1 MDQMEGDNKQL
12 SKQVVNLLGDTLM
25 VLIICML
32 SLVVL
37 SGVVG
42 AMWHLIA

>member
-1 MDQMEGDNKQL
+1 MIYQGNKHL
-12 SKQVVNLLGDTLM
+12 NNLLVKLYQ
-25 VLIICML
+25 LIIVML